1 MSRFKPASAEEMAA
15 RGLNPDGTPLKKAE
29 LAEKKPA
36 KKSAP
41 KKSKEK

>member
-15 RGLNPDGTPLKKAE
+15 RGLNPDGTPMKVEAPKA
-29 LAEKKPA
+29 PA
-36 KKSAP
+36 KKPAP